1 MGRYIVRYM
10 VGNLVLQRHA
20 SEAKKVIFDHI
31 SDDIPPQKKILK
43 MVIPILVHICSFVS
57 KLYKAAIH
65 PRKCDIINDIFCIF
79 RNMPDI
85 DTLMQEWPP
94 EFEDLLKEVG

>member
-1 MGRYIVRYM
+1 MIV
-10 VGNLVLQRHA
+10 
-20 SEAKKVIFDHI
+20 DHI
-31 SDDIPPQKKILK
+31 SDDIPSQMKILII
-43 MVIPILVHICSFVS
+43 VIPILLHFCSFVS
-57 KLYKAAIH
+57 ELHKAACH
-65 PRKCDIINDIFCIF
+65 PTKCDVINDIFYNF